1 MGGAPSPAER
11 SVTDDA
17 RERVGQLRALPLFR
31 HLPDAK
37 LEELARILVVQT
49 VPAGELIF
57 EEGTPGDTMFLLAA
71 GRVRIETRVEAA
83 GATELAVL
91 SPGDV
96 FGEMALIERLPRSAR
111 AVAHTNT
118 TLFVLGGPA
127 LERWLASDARMAV
140 GFVVELLRVLS
151 QRLRRSSRSV
161 TLLYDVGDLATR
173 RYADEASFLT
183 AALHRLVLHLEGE
196 WSAAVYLYNEFNDE
210 VARIAAV
217 GPQASSF
224 AATLPLDVGACSAL
238 DTAAFCVA
246 LAGHGDAPAG
256 FLLARNERAMVAAE
270 KSEAEVALTAVGHLV
285 ASALQN
291 IQQQTEARHRERL
304 EEHAHDSPL

>member
-1 MGGAPSPAER
+1 
-11 SVTDDA
+11 VTDGA
-17 RERVGQLRALPLFR
+17 RERVAQLRALPLFR
-31 HLPDAK
+31 HLPDAR
-37 LEELARILVVQT
+37 LEELARVLVVRV

-83 GATELAVL
+83 GVAELAVL

-127 LERWLASDARMAV
+127 LEQWLAADARMAM

-173 RYADEASFLT
+173 RYDDEASFLI

-210 VARIAAV
+210 VARAAAV

-224 AATLPLDVGACSAL
+224 AETLPLGVGACSAL

-246 LAGHGDAPAG
+246 LAGKGDAPAG
-256 FLLARNERAMVAAE
+256 FLLARNELAMAAAE

-291 IQQQTEARHRERL
+291 IQQQTDARQRERL
-304 EEHAHDSPL
+304 EAQGHDVPL